1 MKNDLKRIRTIQ
13 ISAIALTKALPLIR
27 LEQTNGSLFDILATI
42 PSDGLR
48 FGINVVASSF
58 SDTDSYETYLDYLNT
73 VDYSESDNRLPIVIV
88 SVNESSESAKIGI
101 QIGWKFGRPVVFK
114 KPSMMSLTKDNAN
127 RILDAIKMM
136 DETIRILSAHGM
148 KISRLSI

>member
-13 ISAIALTKALPLIR
+13 IAAIALTKALPLIR

-42 PSDGLR
+42 PSEDLR

-58 SDTDSYETYLDYLNT
+58 SDTDSYEKYLEYLNT

-114 KPSMMSLTKDNAN
+114 
-127 RILDAIKMM
+127 
-136 DETIRILSAHGM
+136 
-148 KISRLSI
+148 